1 MKDKQKR
8 KKERTWAEA
17 ARMVL
22 ENFSDAPMT
31 PKQILHVIQTK
42 GLKEMRSG
50 TAPLACL
57 VTMLHSQVR
66 GDRVKNSIFF
76 KLPGRMS
83 LFTLKKNALQW
94 TKSPTASETTDMTT
108 TSAAS
113 TAATVG
119 TAEGPEQESCDSTE
133 TAAASGENDA
143 SVDETSSS
151 TSCSTEPQTRL
162 SRSSQSGRQRKK
174 AVMMPRVVLTPLKVN
189 GEHVPSGAPGRR
201 REGSRGGPGP
211 TLRARSELG
220 WKRPQHFKSMRGL
233 RSGPMKRSRGGVEV
247 DFETPGSILV
257 NTNIRALINT
267 RTFAA
272 FPPHSQ
278 QQLLQLLPEVD
289 RQVGPDGLARLS
301 SSALN
306 NEFFTHASQSW
317 KERLAEG
324 EFTHEMQMRF
334 RQEMEKEKKVEA
346 WKEKFF
352 EEYHGQR
359 SGLTREEALK
369 LTMSDTGDVAAAV
382 LESNTASVATGTPK
396 RRSVG
401 RRRREGRMRR
411 RSRADLRRR
420 ARRPLCK
427 TAPPAVAQ
435 AEQAESKVTV
445 DAVAAVSVPAPE
457 AATVQGEVVLQAES
471 ALDAPVE
478 SPSQEAVLSPA
489 PVPTPAPPSSSSTCD
504 EPEVSTRLLP
514 EVAEPAVASTS
525 SPSSSSSST
534 SSSSSPSSSPSSA
547 SDRQGAFAASSDS
560 SSSSSSSTAA
570 VATDPLD
577 DEASVITTGTAGTGA
592 SSRESSP
599 AASPATACPAIQ
611 LKEQKR
617 RPDESQAFTSFPEKR
632 PRLDERQSFRNTVDC
647 VHSEKPQPT
656 TEEPKVPPIRIQLSR
671 IKPPWVKGPPT
682 YQICPRIVPPNEG
695 SRRSGTGAR
704 TLADIKARAQQ
715 ARAQRE
721 AAAAVAATGDGA
733 GPGGGA
739 GGGTGVP
746 DRTSGRR
753 TREHPGP
760 VEPGGGGGGGRGG
773 GGGGRADV
781 EGQESPASS
790 HSSGAQLQLSNVDLS
805 ERPQTSTPHA
815 MLSPSSTSSNP
826 SLPPSEPPKSPTP
839 SPPAED
845 SPVSQD
851 QVEEVCEEEEVTAC
865 PSDKTSDQAMDTPA
879 PTPSESESTCSQQ
892 EGRHEELDSNESRNA
907 TPSCTS
913 LSVSEKC
920 LGEAV
925 SLVPTSIPDS
935 LPRFGAQGVDVIRT
949 LAASSQPW
957 ESEQNGS
964 EHRSGTSGVIQ
975 HGSDIKG
982 LKETTHTARNG
993 WAEGCDQHTVRE
1005 RVLQDH
1011 SSGELDVES
1020 KSGGDYESS
1029 GPCLPGTA
1037 GEEDPGAHSDSTETA
1052 SDFENETQEDDTVV
1066 WPNAADCNGVQIQS
1080 TKAQNQPVI
1089 QTPSR
1094 LNSCTLSPPM
1104 VQQPV
1109 IQTHVSNPAH
1119 SQTVIQARFPN
1130 GVQKQ
1135 PVIQSQKQH
1144 TIRSHA
1150 QDHVSNTSVQ
1160 THVQPHLT
1168 QGEMDQNRAHR
1179 ASDVSNSGKSFI
1191 QGDDES
1197 KSSNRV
1203 TADDAGAKSSIVAPA
1218 AATKR
1223 VQGSARPVSSVEA
1236 NNPLVTQLLQGS
1248 LPLEKVLP
1256 QPHSASKLE
1265 INRLPGGPTVLP
1277 PNRQPGVPTRSL
1289 GPRFRGP
1296 PETGGLAESSPEFQ
1310 HKVHANRVSPGPGR
1324 SYGPSA
1330 PGSGPSRMA
1339 CLFEEATS
1347 RVSTVQQFVSQQPS
1361 GTVPAGAVP
1370 VITSLPSSASRHP
1383 VDMNSQSCGPFES
1396 AVIKEHPGP
1405 QPSRGATPERPVG
1418 FQQHPSNL
1426 SQPMCRTTPDAP
1438 SPPHGDLCPTEVI
1451 PTVKINWRP
1460 TKPQHQQAQFYQQQL
1475 SPVPT
1480 VKNEVSSRPSCQ
1492 QALTKNSPAPNSGNG
1507 PVVVTKKEP
1516 PSSMDSFLSGGGG
1529 GGGGAMEGLLNME
1542 MSLAR
1547 MAKKE
1552 QSKNPYTRQTDSSV
1566 SPSSSSPSSSSA
1578 SSLPFQLYGKLPKLQ
1593 QSGAGGV
1600 LGGGVGGSTPG
1611 FSYTANVSVVDGS
1624 GFSRS
1629 IADGVLQLRPRVSV
1643 GGGGGQNATLSIQA
1657 FADSTAEEVAL
1668 KCSCRLKAMI
1678 MCQGCGAFCHDDCI
1692 GPSKLCVSCLV
1703 VR

>member
-1 MKDKQKR
+1 LKGAR
-8 KKERTWAEA
+8 PKKFENHWSK
-17 ARMVL
+17 VL

-42 GLKEMRSG
+42 GLKEMSG

-94 TKSPTASETTDMTT
+94 TKSPTANESADGTGTPTAST
-108 TSAAS
+108 TS
-113 TAATVG
+113 TV
-119 TAEGPEQESCDSTE
+119 EGAEQESCDSTE

-151 TSCSTEPQTRL
+151 ASCSTEPQTRL

-189 GEHVPSGAPGRR
+189 GEHVPSG
-201 REGSRGGPGP
+201 
-211 TLRARSELG
+211 
-220 WKRPQHFKSMRGL
+220 
-233 RSGPMKRSRGGVEV
+233 PMKRNRGGVEV

-324 EFTHEMQMRF
+324 EFTHEMQVRF
-334 RQEMEKEKKVEA
+334 RQEMEKEKKVEP

-369 LTMSDTGDVAAAV
+369 LTISDAGDVAGAV
-382 LESNTASVATGTPK
+382 IDSDSATVATPK

-401 RRRREGRMRR
+401 RRRREGRIRR

-420 ARRPLCK
+420 ARRTLCK
-427 TAPPAVAQ
+427 TTTVAVPS
-435 AEQAESKVTV
+435 AETTESTATPDVEPS
-445 DAVAAVSVPAPE
+445 VASPVPE
-457 AATVQGEVVLQAES
+457 AIAVQGEVVLQTDLGLEAPEENLS
-471 ALDAPVE
+471 A
-478 SPSQEAVLSPA
+478 EAVPSPA
-489 PVPTPAPPSSSSTCD
+489 PVPTPPPASTSSTCD
-504 EPEVSTRLLP
+504 EPEASTRLLP
-514 EVAEPAVASTS
+514 EVPEPAVASTS

-547 SDRQGAFAASSDS
+547 SERQTFAASSDS

-577 DEASVITTGTAGTGA
+577 DGASVITTGTAGTGA

-599 AASPATACPAIQ
+599 AASPATASPAIQ

-632 PRLDERQSFRNTVDC
+632 ARLDERQSFRNTVDC
-647 VHSEKPQPT
+647 VYSEKPQPT

-682 YQICPRIVPPNEG
+682 YQICPRIVPPSEG

-721 AAAAVAATGDGA
+721 AAAAVAASGDGGGPEGS
-733 GPGGGA
+733 GPGGG
-739 GGGTGVP
+739 TGIP
-746 DRTSGRR
+746 DRSSGRR
-753 TREHPGP
+753 SREHPGP
-760 VEPGGGGGGGRGG
+760 VEPGGGGGRRGGRV
-773 GGGGRADV
+773 DL
-781 EGQESPASS
+781 EEQESPASS
-790 HSSGAQLQLSNVDLS
+790 HSSGAQLQLSSVDS
-805 ERPQTSTPHA
+805 ADGPQTSTP
-815 MLSPSSTSSNP
+815 LTEPSPSSVSSNP
-826 SLPPSEPPKSPTP
+826 SLPPSESPKTLTL
-839 SPPAED
+839 SPPSTD
-845 SPVSQD
+845 SPASQD
-851 QVEEVCEEEEVTAC
+851 QVEEICGVEEVTAC
-865 PSDKTSDQAMDTPA
+865 LSDKASEQTLDTPV
-879 PTPSESESTCSQQ
+879 PTPSEPESFCSHQ
-892 EGRHEELDSNESRNA
+892 EGRGEEAESNESRTN
-907 TPSCTS
+907 TPVCTS
-913 LSVSEKC
+913 ASND
-920 LGEAV
+920 AV

-957 ESEQNGS
+957 EGEKNSG
-964 EHRSGTSGVIQ
+964 EHHPGTTGVIQ
-975 HGSDIKG
+975 HGSDLKIP
-982 LKETTHTARNG
+982 KETLVTARNG
-993 WAEGCDQHTVRE
+993 WVESSEEHSMREGM
-1005 RVLQDH
+1005 LQDH
-1011 SSGELDVES
+1011 RN
-1020 KSGGDYESS
+1020 GGNDDDGKYESAYL
-1029 GPCLPGTA
+1029 PCLPSNG
-1037 GEEDPGAHSDSTETA
+1037 GKEDTGAHSDSTETA
-1052 SDFENETQEDDTVV
+1052 SDFENEAQEDETVD
-1066 WPNAADCNGVQIQS
+1066 WHGTQMNSNGMQAQN
-1080 TKAQNQPVI
+1080 TKSQNQPVI
-1089 QTPSR
+1089 QTSSR
-1094 LNSCTLSPPM
+1094 LTSSMLNTPQH
-1104 VQQPV
+1104 QQPV
-1109 IQTHVSNPAH
+1109 IQAHISNPNH
-1119 SQTVIQARFPN
+1119 TQTVIQARFPN
-1130 GVQKQ
+1130 GVSNQ
-1135 PVIQSQKQH
+1135 PVIHPHKQH
-1144 TIRSHA
+1144 AIHSQAINHTQDQITTAPSQA
-1150 QDHVSNTSVQ
+1150 QMQ
-1160 THVQPHLT
+1160 AYLT
-1168 QGEMDQNRAHR
+1168 QTERDQSRNLRLNDNRNGVKLFVSTEDDTKPLSRGPGEDF
-1179 ASDVSNSGKSFI
+1179 VLKNSAVPPIG
-1191 QGDDES
+1191 
-1197 KSSNRV
+1197 R
-1203 TADDAGAKSSIVAPA
+1203 
-1218 AATKR
+1218 R
-1223 VQGSARPVSSVEA
+1223 VQGSFRPVSSVEA

-1256 QPHSASKLE
+1256 QPHLVSKLE
-1265 INRLPGGPTVLP
+1265 INRLPDAPAG
-1277 PNRQPGVPTRSL
+1277 NSASRQPPRNL

-1296 PETGGLAESSPEFQ
+1296 SDSGGSIETGGSDFQ
-1310 HKVHANRVSPGPGR
+1310 HKAPSTRVSPGPGR
-1324 SYGPSA
+1324 NFGSSP
-1330 PGSGPSRMA
+1330 PGSTPSRMA
-1339 CLFEEATS
+1339 CLFEEASPRSANVQFTS
-1347 RVSTVQQFVSQQPS
+1347 QP
-1361 GTVPAGAVP
+1361 GGAVPPGAVP
-1370 VITSLPSSASRHP
+1370 VITPLPSNSSARTSMD
-1383 VDMNSQSCGPFES
+1383 VNSQNAPVYES

-1405 QPSRGATPERPVG
+1405 LPPRGETPERPAG
-1418 FQQHPSNL
+1418 FQQHPNNL
-1426 SQPMCRTTPDAP
+1426 SQSVCRTAPNAP
-1438 SPPHGDLCPTEVI
+1438 SPPNGDLCPSEVV
-1451 PTVKINWRP
+1451 PTIKINWRP
-1460 TKPQHQQAQFYQQQL
+1460 SKPQPPQHQTYQQQL
-1475 SPVPT
+1475 SPVAT

-1492 QALTKNSPAPNSGNG
+1492 QALTKNSPAPNSGNTS
-1507 PVVVTKKEP
+1507 VVITKKEP
-1516 PSSMDSFLSGGGG
+1516 LDNFH

-1542 MSLAR
+1542 MSLVR

-1552 QSKNPYTRQTDSSV
+1552 QVKNPYARQAETSA
-1566 SPSSSSPSSSSA
+1566 SPVSSSPSSSA
-1578 SSLPFQLYGKLPKLQ
+1578 SSLSYQLYGKLPKLQ
-1593 QSGAGGV
+1593 QSGGN
-1600 LGGGVGGSTPG
+1600 GGSSSS

-1629 IADGVLQLRPRVSV
+1629 LADGVLQLRPRVSV
-1643 GGGGGQNATLSIQA
+1643 GNSGGQSATLSIQA
-1657 FADSTAEEVAL
+1657 FADSAAEEVAL

>member
-94 TKSPTASETTDMTT
+94 TKNPSGSEASDPNATPAASSTASFG
-108 TSAAS
+108 A
-113 TAATVG
+113 
-119 TAEGPEQESCDSTE
+119 AEGAEQESGDSTE
-133 TAAASGENDA
+133 TTAASGENDA

-151 TSCSTEPQTRL
+151 ASCSTEPQTRL

-174 AVMMPRVVLTPLKVN
+174 SVMMPRVVLTPLKVN
-189 GEHVPSGAPGRR
+189 GEHVSSGAAGRR

-233 RSGPMKRSRGGVEV
+233 RSGPMKRNRGGVEV

-324 EFTHEMQMRF
+324 EFTHEMQVRF

-352 EEYHGQR
+352 EEYHGQK

-369 LTMSDTGDVAAAV
+369 LTMSDAGEVSGSVLGADTAAA
-382 LESNTASVATGTPK
+382 TPK
-396 RRSVG
+396 RRGVG
-401 RRRREGRMRR
+401 RRRREGRIRR

-427 TAPPAVAQ
+427 TTPAAVAQ
-435 AEQAESKVTV
+435 EQAETQAPLEV
-445 DAVAAVSVPAPE
+445 VAPATSPVPETSTEQA
-457 AATVQGEVVLQAES
+457 EVVLQAES
-471 ALDAPVE
+471 ESEAPVE
-478 SPSQEAVLSPA
+478 TLCTEAAPSPA
-489 PVPTPAPPSSSSTCD
+489 PVSTPAPASTSSTCD
-504 EPEVSTRLLP
+504 EPEVSTSLLP
-514 EVAEPAVASTS
+514 EVIEPTVASTS

-534 SSSSSPSSSPSSA
+534 SSSSSPSSSPSST
-547 SDRQGAFAASSDS
+547 SDQQGAFAASSDS
-560 SSSSSSSTAA
+560 SSSSSSTVA

-577 DEASVITTGTAGTGA
+577 DGASITTGTAGTGA

-599 AASPATACPAIQ
+599 AASPSTASPAIQ

-632 PRLDERQSFRNTVDC
+632 ARLDEHQSFRNTVDC

-656 TEEPKVPPIRIQLSR
+656 TEEPKVPPIRLSR

-682 YQICPRIVPPNEG
+682 YQICPRIVPPSEG

-733 GPGGGA
+733 GPGGGGP
-739 GGGTGVP
+739 GGGVGIP
-746 DRTSGRR
+746 DCSSGRR
-753 TREHPGP
+753 SREHPGP
-760 VEPGGGGGGGRGG
+760 VEPGGGGGGG
-773 GGGGRADV
+773 GRVDV
-781 EGQESPASS
+781 EDQESSASS
-790 HSSGAQLQLSNVDLS
+790 HSSGAQLQPSNVESL
-805 ERPQTSTPHA
+805 EKHQVSTPQI
-815 MLSPSSTSSNP
+815 MPSPSSVSSNP
-826 SLPPSEPPKSPTP
+826 SVLPSESPKTLTPSPTETDSPASQDQADICGGEEVMVSSCDKASEQTSDTPVPTP
-839 SPPAED
+839 SDP
-845 SPVSQD
+845 
-851 QVEEVCEEEEVTAC
+851 
-865 PSDKTSDQAMDTPA
+865 
-879 PTPSESESTCSQQ
+879 ESVGSQQ
-892 EGRHEELDSNESRNA
+892 ESRVEEADSNESRTV
-907 TPSCTS
+907 TPSYTITP
-913 LSVSEKC
+913 VST
-920 LGEAV
+920 EAV
-925 SLVPTSIPDS
+925 NLVPTSIPDS

-949 LAASSQPW
+949 LAASSQSW
-957 ESEQNGS
+957 EGEQYLG
-964 EHRSGTSGVIQ
+964 EHRSGTTGVIQ
-975 HGSDIKG
+975 HGSDVKIP
-982 LKETTHTARNG
+982 KETFITARNG
-993 WAEGCDQHTVRE
+993 FVGGVEDHVVRE
-1005 RVLQDH
+1005 RLLQEH
-1011 SSGELDVES
+1011 KSVETETEGKYASSLS
-1020 KSGGDYESS
+1020 
-1029 GPCLPGTA
+1029 CLPNDMR
-1037 GEEDPGAHSDSTETA
+1037 EEDGVHSDSTETA
-1052 SDFENETQEDDTVV
+1052 SDFENETPEDDTVD
-1066 WPNAADCNGVQIQS
+1066 WHRTMDHNGVQGQN
-1080 TKAQNQPVI
+1080 TKSQTQPVI
-1089 QTPSR
+1089 QTPNR
-1094 LNSCTLSPPM
+1094 LTSCTLSSPQH
-1104 VQQPV
+1104 QQPV
-1109 IQTHVSNPAH
+1109 IQAHVSNPAH

-1130 GVQKQ
+1130 GMPNQAVIHTQK
-1135 PVIQSQKQH
+1135 H
-1144 TIRSHA
+1144 RSVHN
-1150 QDHVSNTSVQ
+1150 HGIN
-1160 THVQPHLT
+1160 HVQDQNATSLT
-1168 QGEMDQNRAHR
+1168 QVHVQSYLMHVEKDQSKSHGPNDG
-1179 ASDVSNSGKSFI
+1179 SGGKSFI
-1191 QGDDES
+1191 PTEDEAKPFCRLPTDDSGFKNSATLSAVKRIQG
-1197 KSSNRV
+1197 
-1203 TADDAGAKSSIVAPA
+1203 T
-1218 AATKR
+1218 
-1223 VQGSARPVSSVEA
+1223 ARPVSSVEA

-1256 QPHSASKLE
+1256 QSHSASKLE
-1265 INRLPGGPTVLP
+1265 INRLPGAQAGLP
-1277 PNRQPGVPTRSL
+1277 ANCQPGGSPRNMTA
-1289 GPRFRGP
+1289 RFRAP
-1296 PETGGLAESSPEFQ
+1296 TETGGTTELAGLDLQHRAPSTHQSP
-1310 HKVHANRVSPGPGR
+1310 VPGR
-1324 SYGPSA
+1324 NYGPSPPA
-1330 PGSGPSRMA
+1330 TSQSRMA
-1339 CLFEEATS
+1339 CMLDEPSS
-1347 RVSTVQQFVSQQPS
+1347 RGTVVQQFVPQQS
-1361 GTVPAGAVP
+1361 GSVVPPGAVP
-1370 VITSLPSSASRHP
+1370 VITSLPSTFSSSSRHS
-1383 VDMNSQSCGPFES
+1383 VDMNSQSAQNLES
-1396 AVIKEHPGP
+1396 AVIKEHHIP
-1405 QPSRGATPERPVG
+1405 QPSRGDTPEKQAAGLQV
-1418 FQQHPSNL
+1418 HSINL
-1426 SQPMCRTTPDAP
+1426 SQPIFRTTPGAP
-1438 SPPHGDLCPTEVI
+1438 SPPHGDLCPSEVV
-1451 PTVKINWRP
+1451 PTVKISWRP
-1460 TKPQHQQAQFYQQQL
+1460 SKSQPLQPQSYQQQL
-1475 SPVPT
+1475 SHGAS
-1480 VKNEVSSRPSCQ
+1480 VKHEVSSRPSCQ
-1492 QALTKNSPAPNSGNG
+1492 QALTKNSQASIGGNSS
-1507 PVVVTKKEP
+1507 VVVPKKEP
-1516 PSSMDSFLSGGGG
+1516 QSSTDNYTGS
-1529 GGGGAMEGLLNME
+1529 GGAMEGLLNME
-1542 MSLAR
+1542 MSFAR

-1552 QSKNPYTRQTDSSV
+1552 QGKNIYTRHTDSSV
-1566 SPSSSSPSSSSA
+1566 SPVSSSSA
-1578 SSLPFQLYGKLPKLQ
+1578 TSASSFSYHLYGKLPKLQ
-1593 QSGAGGV
+1593 QSG
-1600 LGGGVGGSTPG
+1600 GGGSLSGDTGGGSSSG

-1629 IADGVLQLRPRVSV
+1629 IADSVLQLRPRVSV
-1643 GGGGGQNATLSIQA
+1643 GNAGSQSTALSIQA
-1657 FADSTAEEVAL
+1657 FAESAAEEVAL

>member
-42 GLKEMRSG
+42 GLKEMSG

-94 TKSPTASETTDMTT
+94 TKNPSGSEASDPSTAPAASSTASLG
-108 TSAAS
+108 A
-113 TAATVG
+113 
-119 TAEGPEQESCDSTE
+119 AEGGEQESGDSTE
-133 TAAASGENDA
+133 TTAASGENDA

-151 TSCSTEPQTRL
+151 ASCSTEPQTRL

-174 AVMMPRVVLTPLKVN
+174 SVMMPRVVLTPLKVN
-189 GEHVPSGAPGRR
+189 GEHVPSGAAGRR

-211 TLRARSELG
+211 VLRARSELG

-233 RSGPMKRSRGGVEV
+233 RSGPMKRNRGGVEV

-289 RQVGPDGLARLS
+289 RQIGPDGLARLS

-324 EFTHEMQMRF
+324 EFTHEMQVRF

-352 EEYHGQR
+352 EEYHGQK

-369 LTMSDTGDVAAAV
+369 LTMSDAGDVSGSVLGADTTAA
-382 LESNTASVATGTPK
+382 TPK
-396 RRSVG
+396 RRGVG
-401 RRRREGRMRR
+401 RRRREGRIRR

-427 TAPPAVAQ
+427 TTPAAVAQ
-435 AEQAESKVTV
+435 EPAETQ
-445 DAVAAVSVPAPE
+445 AAVEVVAPTTSPVPE
-457 AATVQGEVVLQAES
+457 TSTVQAEVVLQAES
-471 ALDAPVE
+471 ESETPVE
-478 SPSQEAVLSPA
+478 TLCTEAAPSPA
-489 PVPTPAPPSSSSTCD
+489 PVSTPAPASTSSTCD
-504 EPEVSTRLLP
+504 EPEGSTSLLP
-514 EVAEPAVASTS
+514 EVVEPTVASTS

-534 SSSSSPSSSPSSA
+534 SSSSSPSSSPSST

-577 DEASVITTGTAGTGA
+577 DGASITTGTAGTGA

-599 AASPATACPAIQ
+599 AASPATVSPAIQ

-632 PRLDERQSFRNTVDC
+632 ARLDEHQSFRNTVDC

-682 YQICPRIVPPNEG
+682 YQICPRIVPPSEG

-733 GPGGGA
+733 GPGGGGP
-739 GGGTGVP
+739 GGGGGIP
-746 DRTSGRR
+746 DCSSGRR
-753 TREHPGP
+753 SREHPGP
-760 VEPGGGGGGGRGG
+760 VEPGGGGGGRGG
-773 GGGGRADV
+773 GGRVGDV
-781 EGQESPASS
+781 EDQESLASS
-790 HSSGAQLQLSNVDLS
+790 HSSGAQLQLSNVEHPEKTQAS
-805 ERPQTSTPHA
+805 TPQTLP
-815 MLSPSSTSSNP
+815 SPSSVSSNP
-826 SLPPSEPPKSPTP
+826 SVLPSESPKTFTASPT
-839 SPPAED
+839 ETD
-845 SPVSQD
+845 SPASQD
-851 QVEEVCEEEEVTAC
+851 QVDDICGGEEVTVSS
-865 PSDKTSDQAMDTPA
+865 SDKASEQTLDTPV
-879 PTPSESESTCSQQ
+879 PTPSEPESVGSQQ
-892 EGRHEELDSNESRNA
+892 ESRVEEADSNDSRTL
-907 TPSCTS
+907 TPNYTISP
-913 LSVSEKC
+913 VSS
-920 LGEAV
+920 EAV
-925 SLVPTSIPDS
+925 NLVPTSIPDS
-935 LPRFGAQGVDVIRT
+935 LPRFGAQGVDVIRS

-957 ESEQNGS
+957 EAEQNLG
-964 EHRSGTSGVIQ
+964 EHCSGTTGVIQ
-975 HGSDIKG
+975 HGSDVKVP
-982 LKETTHTARNG
+982 KETFVATRNG
-993 WAEGCDQHTVRE
+993 FVSGAEDHVVRE
-1005 RVLQDH
+1005 RVLQEHKSATEAETDGKYV
-1011 SSGELDVES
+1011 SSLS
-1020 KSGGDYESS
+1020 
-1029 GPCLPGTA
+1029 CLPNNMR
-1037 GEEDPGAHSDSTETA
+1037 EEDNGVHSDSTETA
-1052 SDFENETQEDDTVV
+1052 SDFENETQEDDSVDWHRTM
-1066 WPNAADCNGVQIQS
+1066 DHNGVQGHNS
-1080 TKAQNQPVI
+1080 KSQNHPVI
-1089 QTPSR
+1089 QTPNR
-1094 LNSCTLSPPM
+1094 LTSCTLSSPQH
-1104 VQQPV
+1104 QQPV
-1109 IQTHVSNPAH
+1109 IQAHVSNPTH

-1130 GVQKQ
+1130 GIPNQ
-1135 PVIQSQKQH
+1135 PVIQTQKHHSVH
-1144 TIRSHA
+1144 THGIN
-1150 QDHVSNTSVQ
+1150 HVQEQNSNALTQV
-1160 THVQPHLT
+1160 HVQPYLMHVEKEQSKAHFLNESSSGGKPFILT
-1168 QGEMDQNRAHR
+1168 DDDSKLICKGPM
-1179 ASDVSNSGKSFI
+1179 
-1191 QGDDES
+1191 DES
-1197 KSSNRV
+1197 GLKNFPSLSAV
-1203 TADDAGAKSSIVAPA
+1203 
-1218 AATKR
+1218 KR
-1223 VQGSARPVSSVEA
+1223 IQTSARPVSSVEA

-1256 QPHSASKLE
+1256 QSHSASKLE
-1265 INRLPGGPTVLP
+1265 INRLPGAPTGLSS
-1277 PNRQPGVPTRSL
+1277 NRQPGGSPRNIA
-1289 GPRFRGP
+1289 PRFRPP
-1296 PETGGLAESSPEFQ
+1296 PESGGTTEPASSDFQ
-1310 HKVHANRVSPGPGR
+1310 HKASSTHQSPVPGR
-1324 SYGPSA
+1324 NYGASPPA
-1330 PGSGPSRMA
+1330 TLQSRIG
-1339 CLFEEATS
+1339 CLLDETS
-1347 RVSTVQQFVSQQPS
+1347 SRGTVVQQFVPQQS
-1361 GTVPAGAVP
+1361 ANNVPPGAVP
-1370 VITSLPSSASRHP
+1370 VITSLPSSSSSRHS
-1383 VDMNSQSCGPFES
+1383 VDLNSQSAQVLES
-1396 AVIKEHPGP
+1396 AVIKEHPIP
-1405 QPSRGATPERPVG
+1405 QISRSDTPERQAAG
-1418 FQQHPSNL
+1418 LQQHSVNH
-1426 SQPMCRTTPDAP
+1426 SQPICRTTPDAP
-1438 SPPHGDLCPTEVI
+1438 SPPHGDLCPSEVV
-1451 PTVKINWRP
+1451 PTVKISWRP
-1460 TKPQHQQAQFYQQQL
+1460 PKSQPPQPQSYQQQI
-1475 SPVPT
+1475 SHGAS
-1480 VKNEVSSRPSCQ
+1480 VKNEVSLRPSCQ
-1492 QALTKNSPAPNSGNG
+1492 QALPKNSQAAMGGNG
-1507 PVVVTKKEP
+1507 SVVITKKEP
-1516 PSSMDSFLSGGGG
+1516 QSSLDSYTGS
-1529 GGGGAMEGLLNME
+1529 GGAMEGLLNME
-1542 MSLAR
+1542 MSLVR

-1552 QSKNPYTRQTDSSV
+1552 QGKNPFTRHTDSTV
-1566 SPSSSSPSSSSA
+1566 SPVSSSPSSTSA
-1578 SSLPFQLYGKLPKLQ
+1578 SSFSYHLYGKLPKLQ
-1593 QSGAGGV
+1593 QSGGGSA
-1600 LGGGVGGSTPG
+1600 LTGDTGGGSSSG

-1629 IADGVLQLRPRVSV
+1629 IADSVLQLRPRVGNTGS
-1643 GGGGGQNATLSIQA
+1643 QSTALSIQA
-1657 FADSTAEEVAL
+1657 FAESAAEEVAL

>member
-94 TKSPTASETTDMTT
+94 TKNPSGSEASDPNATPAASSTASFG
-108 TSAAS
+108 A
-113 TAATVG
+113 
-119 TAEGPEQESCDSTE
+119 AEGAEQESGDSTE
-133 TAAASGENDA
+133 TTAASGENDA

-151 TSCSTEPQTRL
+151 ASCSTEPQTRL

-174 AVMMPRVVLTPLKVN
+174 SVMMPRVVLTPLKVN
-189 GEHVPSGAPGRR
+189 GEHVSSGAAGRR

-233 RSGPMKRSRGGVEV
+233 RSGPMKRNRGGVEV

-324 EFTHEMQMRF
+324 EFTHEMQVRF

-352 EEYHGQR
+352 EEYHGQK

-369 LTMSDTGDVAAAV
+369 LTMSDAGEVSGTV
-382 LESNTASVATGTPK
+382 LGADTATATPK
-396 RRSVG
+396 RRGVG
-401 RRRREGRMRR
+401 RRRREGRIRR

-427 TAPPAVAQ
+427 TTPAAVAQ
-435 AEQAESKVTV
+435 EQAETQAPLEV
-445 DAVAAVSVPAPE
+445 VAPATSPVPETSTEQA
-457 AATVQGEVVLQAES
+457 EVVLQAES
-471 ALDAPVE
+471 ESETPVE
-478 SPSQEAVLSPA
+478 TLCTEAAPSPA
-489 PVPTPAPPSSSSTCD
+489 PVSTPAPASTSSTCD
-504 EPEVSTRLLP
+504 EPEGSTSLLP
-514 EVAEPAVASTS
+514 EVIEPTVASTS

-534 SSSSSPSSSPSSA
+534 SSSSSPSSSPSST
-547 SDRQGAFAASSDS
+547 SDQQGAFAASSDS
-560 SSSSSSSTAA
+560 SSSSSSTVA

-577 DEASVITTGTAGTGA
+577 DGASITTGTAGTGA

-599 AASPATACPAIQ
+599 AASPSTASPAIQ

-632 PRLDERQSFRNTVDC
+632 ARLDEHQSFRNTVDC

-682 YQICPRIVPPNEG
+682 YQICPRIVPPSEG

-733 GPGGGA
+733 GPGGGGP
-739 GGGTGVP
+739 GGGVGIP
-746 DRTSGRR
+746 DCSSGRR
-753 TREHPGP
+753 SREHPGP
-760 VEPGGGGGGGRGG
+760 VEPGGGGGGG
-773 GGGGRADV
+773 GGRVDV
-781 EGQESPASS
+781 EDQESSASS
-790 HSSGAQLQLSNVDLS
+790 HSSGAQLQLSNV
-805 ERPQTSTPHA
+805 EKQVSTPQI
-815 MLSPSSTSSNP
+815 MPSPSSVSSNP
-826 SLPPSEPPKSPTP
+826 SVLPSESPKTLTP
-839 SPPAED
+839 SPTETD
-845 SPVSQD
+845 SPASQD
-851 QVEEVCEEEEVTAC
+851 QADICGGEEVMVSSC
-865 PSDKTSDQAMDTPA
+865 DKASEQTSDTPV
-879 PTPSESESTCSQQ
+879 PTPSEPESVGSQQ
-892 EGRHEELDSNESRNA
+892 ESRVEEADSNESRTV
-907 TPSCTS
+907 TPSYTITP
-913 LSVSEKC
+913 VST
-920 LGEAV
+920 EAV
-925 SLVPTSIPDS
+925 NLVPTSIPDS

-949 LAASSQPW
+949 LAASSQSW
-957 ESEQNGS
+957 EGEQYLG
-964 EHRSGTSGVIQ
+964 EHRSGTTGVIQ
-975 HGSDIKG
+975 HGSDVKIP
-982 LKETTHTARNG
+982 KETFVTARNG
-993 WAEGCDQHTVRE
+993 FVGGVEDHVVRE
-1005 RVLQDH
+1005 RLLQEH
-1011 SSGELDVES
+1011 KSVETETEGKYASSLS
-1020 KSGGDYESS
+1020 
-1029 GPCLPGTA
+1029 CLPNDMR
-1037 GEEDPGAHSDSTETA
+1037 EEDGVHSDSTETA
-1052 SDFENETQEDDTVV
+1052 SDFENETPEDDTVD
-1066 WPNAADCNGVQIQS
+1066 WHRTMDHNGAQGQN
-1080 TKAQNQPVI
+1080 TKSQTQPVI
-1089 QTPSR
+1089 QTPNR
-1094 LNSCTLSPPM
+1094 LTSCTLSSPQH
-1104 VQQPV
+1104 QQPV
-1109 IQTHVSNPAH
+1109 IQAHVSNPAH

-1130 GVQKQ
+1130 GMPNQAVIHTQKHRS
-1135 PVIQSQKQH
+1135 VH
-1144 TIRSHA
+1144 THGI
-1150 QDHVSNTSVQ
+1150 N
-1160 THVQPHLT
+1160 HVQDQNATSLT
-1168 QGEMDQNRAHR
+1168 QVHVQSYLMHVEKDQSKSHGPNDG
-1179 ASDVSNSGKSFI
+1179 SGGKSFI
-1191 QGDDES
+1191 PTEDEGKPFCRLPTDDSGFKNCATLSAVKRIQG
-1197 KSSNRV
+1197 N
-1203 TADDAGAKSSIVAPA
+1203 
-1218 AATKR
+1218 
-1223 VQGSARPVSSVEA
+1223 ARPVSSVEA

-1256 QPHSASKLE
+1256 QSHSASKLE
-1265 INRLPGGPTVLP
+1265 INRLPGAQAGLP
-1277 PNRQPGVPTRSL
+1277 SNCQPGGSPRNMT
-1289 GPRFRGP
+1289 PRFRAP
-1296 PETGGLAESSPEFQ
+1296 TETGGSTEPAGLDLQHRAPSTHQSP
-1310 HKVHANRVSPGPGR
+1310 VPGR
-1324 SYGPSA
+1324 NYGPSPPA
-1330 PGSGPSRMA
+1330 TSQSRMA
-1339 CLFEEATS
+1339 CMLDEPSS
-1347 RVSTVQQFVSQQPS
+1347 RGTVVQQFVPQQS
-1361 GTVPAGAVP
+1361 GSVVPAGAVP
-1370 VITSLPSSASRHP
+1370 VITSLPSTFSSSRHS
-1383 VDMNSQSCGPFES
+1383 VDMNSQSAQNLES
-1396 AVIKEHPGP
+1396 AVIKEHHIP
-1405 QPSRGATPERPVG
+1405 QPSRGDTPDKQAAGLQV
-1418 FQQHPSNL
+1418 HTINL
-1426 SQPMCRTTPDAP
+1426 SQPICRTTPDAP
-1438 SPPHGDLCPTEVI
+1438 SPPHGDLCPSEVV
-1451 PTVKINWRP
+1451 PTVKISWRP
-1460 TKPQHQQAQFYQQQL
+1460 SKSQPLQPQSYQQQL
-1475 SPVPT
+1475 SHGAS
-1480 VKNEVSSRPSCQ
+1480 VKHEVASRPSCQ
-1492 QALTKNSPAPNSGNG
+1492 QALTKNSQASIGGNSS
-1507 PVVVTKKEP
+1507 VVVPKKEP
-1516 PSSMDSFLSGGGG
+1516 QSSTDNYTGS
-1529 GGGGAMEGLLNME
+1529 GGAMEGLLNME
-1542 MSLAR
+1542 MSFAR

-1552 QSKNPYTRQTDSSV
+1552 QGKNIYTRHTDSSV
-1566 SPSSSSPSSSSA
+1566 SPVSSSSA
-1578 SSLPFQLYGKLPKLQ
+1578 TSASSFSYHLYGKLPKLQ
-1593 QSGAGGV
+1593 QSG
-1600 LGGGVGGSTPG
+1600 GGGSLSGDTGGGSSG

-1629 IADGVLQLRPRVSV
+1629 IADSVLQLRPRVSV
-1643 GGGGGQNATLSIQA
+1643 GNAGSQSTALSIQA
-1657 FADSTAEEVAL
+1657 FAESAAEEVAL

>member
-94 TKSPTASETTDMTT
+94 TKSPTANESGDGTGTSTGSTT
-108 TSAAS
+108 
-113 TAATVG
+113 ATV
-119 TAEGPEQESCDSTE
+119 EGAEQESCDSTE
-133 TAAASGENDA
+133 ATAASGENDA

-151 TSCSTEPQTRL
+151 ASCSTEPQTRL

-189 GEHVPSGAPGRR
+189 GEHVPSG
-201 REGSRGGPGP
+201 
-211 TLRARSELG
+211 
-220 WKRPQHFKSMRGL
+220 
-233 RSGPMKRSRGGVEV
+233 PMKRNRGGVEV

-324 EFTHEMQMRF
+324 EFTHEMQVRF

-359 SGLTREEALK
+359 SGLTREESLK
-369 LTMSDTGDVAAAV
+369 LTMSDAGDVAGAV
-382 LESNTASVATGTPK
+382 LDSDSATVATPK

-401 RRRREGRMRR
+401 RRRREGRIRR

-420 ARRPLCK
+420 ARRSLCK
-427 TAPPAVAQ
+427 NTTATLPSEETTESTATPDVIPLVA
-435 AEQAESKVTV
+435 SPV
-445 DAVAAVSVPAPE
+445 PE
-457 AATVQGEVVLQAES
+457 ATAVQAEVVLQTDIGLEAPEENLS
-471 ALDAPVE
+471 A
-478 SPSQEAVLSPA
+478 EAVPSPV
-489 PVPTPAPPSSSSTCD
+489 PVPTPPPESTSSTCD
-504 EPEVSTRLLP
+504 EPEASTGLLP
-514 EVAEPAVASTS
+514 EVPEPAVASTS

-547 SDRQGAFAASSDS
+547 SDRQTFAASSDS

-577 DEASVITTGTAGTGA
+577 DGASVITTGTAGTGA

-599 AASPATACPAIQ
+599 AASPATSSPAIQ

-632 PRLDERQSFRNTVDC
+632 ARLDERQSFRNTVDC

-721 AAAAVAATGDGA
+721 AAAAVAASGDGGGPGGS
-733 GPGGGA
+733 GPGGG
-739 GGGTGVP
+739 TGIP
-746 DRTSGRR
+746 DRSSGRR
-753 TREHPGP
+753 SREHPGP
-760 VEPGGGGGGGRGG
+760 VEPGGGGGGRRGG
-773 GGGGRADV
+773 RVDL
-781 EGQESPASS
+781 EEQESPASS
-790 HSSGAQLQLSNVDLS
+790 HSSGTQLQLSSVDS
-805 ERPQTSTPHA
+805 ADRPQTSTP
-815 MLSPSSTSSNP
+815 LTEPSPSSVSSNP
-826 SLPPSEPPKSPTP
+826 SLPPSESPKTLTL
-839 SPPAED
+839 SPPATD
-845 SPVSQD
+845 SPTSQD
-851 QVEEVCEEEEVTAC
+851 QVEEICGEEEMTAC
-865 PSDKTSDQAMDTPA
+865 PSDKASEQTLDTPV
-879 PTPSESESTCSQQ
+879 PTPSDPESFCSHQDPRGEEAESSESRTT
-892 EGRHEELDSNESRNA
+892 
-907 TPSCTS
+907 TPICTS
-913 LSVSEKC
+913 ASND
-920 LGEAV
+920 AI

-949 LAASSQPW
+949 LAASQPW
-957 ESEQNGS
+957 EGEKNGG
-964 EHRSGTSGVIQ
+964 ELHPGTTGVIQ
-975 HGSDIKG
+975 HGSDLKMP
-982 LKETTHTARNG
+982 KETLVTARNG
-993 WAEGCDQHTVRE
+993 W
-1005 RVLQDH
+1005 
-1011 SSGELDVES
+1011 VES
-1020 KSGGDYESS
+1020 SEEHSMREGMLQEHSNGESDADGKYESGS
-1029 GPCLPGTA
+1029 LPCLPSNA
-1037 GEEDPGAHSDSTETA
+1037 GEEDTGAHSDSTETA
-1052 SDFENETQEDDTVV
+1052 SDFENETQEDETVD
-1066 WPNAADCNGVQIQS
+1066 WHETQMDLNGMH
-1080 TKAQNQPVI
+1080 AQNTKSQNHPVI
-1089 QTPSR
+1089 QTSSR
-1094 LNSCTLSPPM
+1094 LASSMLNPPQH
-1104 VQQPV
+1104 QQPV
-1109 IQTHVSNPAH
+1109 IQAHISNPNH
-1119 SQTVIQARFPN
+1119 TQTVIQARFPN
-1130 GVQKQ
+1130 GVPNQ
-1135 PVIQSQKQH
+1135 PVIHSHKQH
-1144 TIRSHA
+1144 TIHTHAINHA
-1150 QDHVSNTSVQ
+1150 QEQITTAPSQAQVQ
-1160 THVQPHLT
+1160 AYLT
-1168 QGEMDQNRAHR
+1168 QAVRDQSRPLRLNDNGNDVKLFVSTEDDTKPLSRGPGEDFVLNA
-1179 ASDVSNSGKSFI
+1179 
-1191 QGDDES
+1191 
-1197 KSSNRV
+1197 
-1203 TADDAGAKSSIVAPA
+1203 AGPPVG
-1218 AATKR
+1218 R
-1223 VQGSARPVSSVEA
+1223 RFQGSSRPVSSVEA

-1256 QPHSASKLE
+1256 QPHSVSKLD
-1265 INRLPGGPTVLP
+1265 INRLPGSPVS
-1277 PNRQPGVPTRSL
+1277 NSASRQPPRNL

-1296 PETGGLAESSPEFQ
+1296 SESGGPIETGVSDFQQKSPS
-1310 HKVHANRVSPGPGR
+1310 VRVSPGPGR
-1324 SYGPSA
+1324 NFGSSPPSSA
-1330 PGSGPSRMA
+1330 PSRMA
-1339 CLFEEATS
+1339 CLFEEASPRT
-1347 RVSTVQQFVSQQPS
+1347 TNVQFSSQQP
-1361 GTVPAGAVP
+1361 GGAVPSGAVP
-1370 VITSLPSSASRHP
+1370 VITSLPSNSSARTSM
-1383 VDMNSQSCGPFES
+1383 DMNSQNAPVYES

-1405 QPSRGATPERPVG
+1405 LPPRGENLERPAG
-1418 FQQHPSNL
+1418 FQQHPNNL
-1426 SQPMCRTTPDAP
+1426 SQSVCRTAPDAP
-1438 SPPHGDLCPTEVI
+1438 SPPHGELCPSEVV

-1460 TKPQHQQAQFYQQQL
+1460 SKPQPPQHQTYQQQL
-1475 SPVPT
+1475 SPIAT
-1480 VKNEVSSRPSCQ
+1480 IKNEVSSRPSCQ
-1492 QALTKNSPAPNSGNG
+1492 QALTKNSPAPIIGNTS
-1507 PVVVTKKEP
+1507 VVITKKEP
-1516 PSSMDSFLSGGGG
+1516 LDSFH

-1542 MSLAR
+1542 MSLVR

-1552 QSKNPYTRQTDSSV
+1552 QVRNPYARQADTSA
-1566 SPSSSSPSSSSA
+1566 SPVSSSPSSSA
-1578 SSLPFQLYGKLPKLQ
+1578 SSLPYQLYSKLPKLQ
-1593 QSGAGGV
+1593 QSGGN
-1600 LGGGVGGSTPG
+1600 GGSSSS

-1629 IADGVLQLRPRVSV
+1629 LADGVLQIRPRVSV
-1643 GGGGGQNATLSIQA
+1643 SSGGGQSATLSIQA
-1657 FADSTAEEVAL
+1657 FADSAAEEVAL

>member
-94 TKSPTASETTDMTT
+94 TKSPTANESGDGTGTPTAST
-108 TSAAS
+108 TS
-113 TAATVG
+113 TV
-119 TAEGPEQESCDSTE
+119 EGAEQESCDSTE

-151 TSCSTEPQTRL
+151 ASCSTEPQTRL

-189 GEHVPSGAPGRR
+189 GEHVPSG
-201 REGSRGGPGP
+201 
-211 TLRARSELG
+211 
-220 WKRPQHFKSMRGL
+220 
-233 RSGPMKRSRGGVEV
+233 PMKRNRGGVEV

-324 EFTHEMQMRF
+324 EFTHEMQVRF

-369 LTMSDTGDVAAAV
+369 LTMSDAGDVAGAV
-382 LESNTASVATGTPK
+382 LDSDSATVATPK

-401 RRRREGRMRR
+401 RRRREGRIRR

-420 ARRPLCK
+420 ARRTLCK
-427 TAPPAVAQ
+427 T
-435 AEQAESKVTV
+435 TT
-445 DAVAAVSVPAPE
+445 AAVPSAETTESTATPDVEPSVASPVPE
-457 AATVQGEVVLQAES
+457 ATAVQGEVVLQTDFGLEAPEENLSAE
-471 ALDAPVE
+471 AIP
-478 SPSQEAVLSPA
+478 SPA
-489 PVPTPAPPSSSSTCD
+489 PVPTPPPASTSSTCD
-504 EPEVSTRLLP
+504 EPEVSTDLLP
-514 EVAEPAVASTS
+514 EVPEPAVVSTS

-534 SSSSSPSSSPSSA
+534 SSSSSSPSSSPSSA
-547 SDRQGAFAASSDS
+547 SERQTFAASSDS

-577 DEASVITTGTAGTGA
+577 DGASVITTGTAGTGA

-599 AASPATACPAIQ
+599 AASPATASPAIQ
-611 LKEQKR
+611 LKEHKR

-632 PRLDERQSFRNTVDC
+632 ARMDERQSFRNTVDC

-682 YQICPRIVPPNEG
+682 YQICPRIVPPSEG

-721 AAAAVAATGDGA
+721 AAAAVAASGDGGGPGGS
-733 GPGGGA
+733 GPGGGL
-739 GGGTGVP
+739 GIP
-746 DRTSGRR
+746 DRSSGRR
-753 TREHPGP
+753 SREHPGP
-760 VEPGGGGGGGRGG
+760 VEPGGGGGR
-773 GGGGRADV
+773 RARVDL
-781 EGQESPASS
+781 EEQESPASS
-790 HSSGAQLQLSNVDLS
+790 HSSGAQLQLSSVDS
-805 ERPQTSTPHA
+805 TDRPQTSTP
-815 MLSPSSTSSNP
+815 LTEPSPSSVSSNP
-826 SLPPSEPPKSPTP
+826 SLPPSESPKTLTLSPT
-839 SPPAED
+839 ATD
-845 SPVSQD
+845 SPASQD
-851 QVEEVCEEEEVTAC
+851 QVEEICGVEEVTAC
-865 PSDKTSDQAMDTPA
+865 PSDEASEQTLDTPV
-879 PTPSESESTCSQQ
+879 PTPSEPESFCSHQ
-892 EGRHEELDSNESRNA
+892 EMRGEEAESNESRTN
-907 TPSCTS
+907 TPVCTS
-913 LSVSEKC
+913 ASND
-920 LGEAV
+920 AV

-935 LPRFGAQGVDVIRT
+935 VPRFGAQGVDVIRT

-957 ESEQNGS
+957 EGDKNGV
-964 EHRSGTSGVIQ
+964 EHHPGTTGVIQ
-975 HGSDIKG
+975 HGSDLKIS
-982 LKETTHTARNG
+982 KETLITVRNG
-993 WAEGCDQHTVRE
+993 W
-1005 RVLQDH
+1005 
-1011 SSGELDVES
+1011 VES
-1020 KSGGDYESS
+1020 SEEHSMREGMLQVHKNGGDDDDDDDGKYESAS
-1029 GPCLPGTA
+1029 LPCLQSNG
-1037 GEEDPGAHSDSTETA
+1037 GEDDTGAHSDSTETA
-1052 SDFENETQEDDTVV
+1052 SDFENEAQDDETVDWHGTQM
-1066 WPNAADCNGVQIQS
+1066 NSNGMQAQN
-1080 TKAQNQPVI
+1080 TKSQNQPVI
-1089 QTPSR
+1089 QNSSR
-1094 LNSCTLSPPM
+1094 LTSSM
-1104 VQQPV
+1104 VNTPQHQQPV
-1109 IQTHVSNPAH
+1109 IQAHISNPNH
-1119 SQTVIQARFPN
+1119 TQTVIQARFPN
-1130 GVQKQ
+1130 GVSNQ
-1135 PVIQSQKQH
+1135 PVIHSHKQH
-1144 TIRSHA
+1144 PIHSQAINHA
-1150 QDHVSNTSVQ
+1150 QDQITTAPSQ
-1160 THVQPHLT
+1160 AQMQAYLT
-1168 QGEMDQNRAHR
+1168 QTERDQSRNLRLNDNSNGVKLFVSTEDDTKPLSRGPGEDF
-1179 ASDVSNSGKSFI
+1179 VLKNSA
-1191 QGDDES
+1191 
-1197 KSSNRV
+1197 V
-1203 TADDAGAKSSIVAPA
+1203 PSIGR
-1218 AATKR
+1218 R
-1223 VQGSARPVSSVEA
+1223 VQGSSRPVSSVEA

-1256 QPHSASKLE
+1256 QPHLVSKLE
-1265 INRLPGGPTVLP
+1265 INRLPGAPAG
-1277 PNRQPGVPTRSL
+1277 NSASRQPPRNL

-1296 PETGGLAESSPEFQ
+1296 SDAGGSIETGGSDFQ
-1310 HKVHANRVSPGPGR
+1310 HKAPSTRVSPGPGR
-1324 SYGPSA
+1324 NFGTSP
-1330 PGSGPSRMA
+1330 PGSIPSRMA
-1339 CLFEEATS
+1339 CLFEEAS
-1347 RVSTVQQFVSQQPS
+1347 PRSANVQFTSQQPGGAMPS
-1361 GTVPAGAVP
+1361 GAVP
-1370 VITSLPSSASRHP
+1370 VITSLPSNSSARTSID
-1383 VDMNSQSCGPFES
+1383 VNSQNAPVYES

-1405 QPSRGATPERPVG
+1405 LPPRGETPERPAG
-1418 FQQHPSNL
+1418 FQQHPNHL
-1426 SQPMCRTTPDAP
+1426 SQSVCRTAPDAP
-1438 SPPHGDLCPTEVI
+1438 SPPNGDLCPSEVV
-1451 PTVKINWRP
+1451 PTIKINWRP
-1460 TKPQHQQAQFYQQQL
+1460 SKPQPPQHQTYQQPL
-1475 SPVPT
+1475 SPVGT
-1480 VKNEVSSRPSCQ
+1480 VKNEVLPRPSCQ
-1492 QALTKNSPAPNSGNG
+1492 QALTKNSPAPNGGNTS
-1507 PVVVTKKEP
+1507 VVITKKE
-1516 PSSMDSFLSGGGG
+1516 SLDNFH
-1529 GGGGAMEGLLNME
+1529 GGGGAMEGLINME
-1542 MSLAR
+1542 MSLVR

-1552 QSKNPYTRQTDSSV
+1552 QVKNPYTRQVETSA
-1566 SPSSSSPSSSSA
+1566 SPISSSPSSSA
-1578 SSLPFQLYGKLPKLQ
+1578 SSLPYQLYGKLPKLQ
-1593 QSGAGGV
+1593 QSGGNGGC
-1600 LGGGVGGSTPG
+1600 SSS
-1611 FSYTANVSVVDGS
+1611 FSYTANVSVVDSS

-1629 IADGVLQLRPRVSV
+1629 LADGVLQLRPRVSV
-1643 GGGGGQNATLSIQA
+1643 GNSGGSGATLSIQA
-1657 FADSTAEEVAL
+1657 FADSAAEEVAL